1 MHFILQVQFQLKLN
15 SVMEKFKRTIKYESE
30 LERDFTKEVINSPG
44 GEGILECIQCGTCS
58 GTCPLSIYMDYPP
71 RRIIAMV
78 REGFKE
84 EVLSSKTIWLCAS
97 CYSCQVECPQSIK
110 ITYIMYALKRMA
122 IKEGKYPK
130 KFPIPILA
138 KTFYDMVLKNGK
150 QSEARLVMNLWLKTS
165 FLKILKNSLFG
176 LKLLHKGRLSFKEEK
191 IKDKKTFKKLLKEV

>member
-1 MHFILQVQFQLKLN
+1 
-15 SVMEKFKRTIKYESE
+15 MEKFKRTIKYESE
-30 LERDFTKEVINSPG
+30 LNRDFTKEVINSPG

-78 REGFKE
+78 REGFKD

-97 CYSCQVECPQSIK
+97 CYSCQVECPQNIK

-138 KTFYDMVLKNGK
+138 KTFYDIVSRNGR
-150 QSEARLVMNLWLKTS
+150 QSEAKLVMNLWLKTS
-165 FLKILKNSLFG
+165 LLKIIQNASLG
-176 LKLLHKGRLSFKEEK
+176 LKLLSKGRLSFKEEK
-191 IKDKKTFKKLLKEV
+191 IKDKSTLKKLLKEV